1 MINREYFIEEPAVK
15 FITLKVKTALIVHGF
30 NDNNEEIIESVS
42 EDEFVPKMIALHRVQ
57 SVSEQYLLVTG
68 SHDRMM
74 YWEYEGDME
83 GLVKRMAAADLLVE

>member
-1 MINREYFIEEPAVK
+1 MINREYSTEEAAVK

-30 NDNNEEIIESVS
+30 NDKNEEITESVT
-42 EDEFVPKMIALHRVQ
+42 EDKFVSKMIALHRIQ

-83 GLVKRMAAADLLVE
+83 SLAKRMIAADLLVE